1 MHNMYDVSIIIT
13 LNTFAFWIIHY
24 IEGW

>member
-1 MHNMYDVSIIIT
+1 MYDVSIIIT

>member
-1 MHNMYDVSIIIT
+1 MHNMYDVSIIII